1 MLITYTESPDNFC
14 LGGITANVKLTNK
27 HFERIKIIFGMMKYG
42 HLAGKIT
49 DELARKPIENMSIAI
64 GDNVYS

>member
-1 MLITYTESPDNFC
+1 ML
-14 LGGITANVKLTNK
+14 NK
-27 HFERIKIIFGMMKYG
+27 GWIEIKMKNLIIIFLLLIGFTNLFPGDQIG

-49 DELARKPIENMSIAI
+49 DELAQKPIENMTIAI